1 MVLRLIFIAVVVNIA
16 SSFAQVDS
24 LAPPASVQPEN
35 HSFARPAEASV
46 KHLDLD
52 LTVDFARKVISG
64 KASLFFQN
72 KTNTDKLYL
81 DTRGLVIKR
90 VTLGPKNQ
98 KTGFRLSDP
107 VRYLGQ
113 ALIVDVLPETKQVN
127 VWYETVA
134 GTDALQWLSPEQTA
148 GREMPFLFTQSQE
161 ILARTWV
168 PCQDNPE
175 VRMTYRAKVRVRSGM
190 LALMSAQNPTKKS
203 PNGVYEFFMPQPI
216 PSYLLALA
224 AGDIEFRKISE
235 RCGVY
240 AEPTVVD
247 TAAWEFADME
257 SMMSA
262 AENLYGPYRWQRY
275 DVIVLPPSFP
285 MGGMEN
291 PRLTFATPTLL
302 AGDRS
307 LVSTIAHELAHSWSG
322 NLVTNATWNDLWL
335 NEGVTTYIERRIT
348 EKVYG
353 RKQSEMEA
361 QLALQDLKRE
371 IVDELGPTSPDTRLH
386 PDYTGRDPDD
396 ATTTVPYEKGYL
408 FLCTLEE
415 AVGRERWDAFLR
427 GYFDKFAFQTMTTE
441 RFISYLNEQLIKG
454 DTSLAAKVRIDEWVY
469 KPGLPSSIPTI
480 HVEAFKTVENLAE
493 SFIDGTWPARPMPI
507 KWSTQ
512 ETQHF
517 LRSLPKPL
525 TLEQIAALDKEFK
538 FTETGNSEVLQE
550 WFPHVIAAKYIEAY
564 PSLEKF
570 LLRVGRLKYLK
581 PLYTALAKTPE
592 GLEFAQRVYG
602 RARLGYHAIT
612 TGALDGIVK
621 WKE

>member
-1 MVLRLIFIAVVVNIA
+1 
-16 SSFAQVDS
+16 
-24 LAPPASVQPEN
+24 
-35 HSFARPAEASV
+35 
-46 KHLDLD
+46 
-52 LTVDFARKVISG
+52 
-64 KASLFFQN
+64 
-72 KTNTDKLYL
+72 
-81 DTRGLVIKR
+81 
-90 VTLGPKNQ
+90 
-98 KTGFRLSDP
+98 
-107 VRYLGQ
+107 
-113 ALIVDVLPETKQVN
+113 
-127 VWYETVA
+127 
-134 GTDALQWLSPEQTA
+134 
-148 GREMPFLFTQSQE
+148 
-161 ILARTWV
+161 
-168 PCQDNPE
+168 
-175 VRMTYRAKVRVRSGM
+175 
-190 LALMSAQNPTKKS
+190 
-203 PNGVYEFFMPQPI
+203 
-216 PSYLLALA
+216 
-224 AGDIEFRKISE
+224 
-235 RCGVY
+235 
-240 AEPTVVD
+240 
-247 TAAWEFADME
+247 
-257 SMMSA
+257 
-262 AENLYGPYRWQRY
+262 
-275 DVIVLPPSFP
+275 
-285 MGGMEN
+285 
-291 PRLTFATPTLL
+291 
-302 AGDRS
+302 
-307 LVSTIAHELAHSWSG
+307 
-322 NLVTNATWNDLWL
+322 
-335 NEGVTTYIERRIT
+335 
-348 EKVYG
+348 
-353 RKQSEMEA
+353 
-361 QLALQDLKRE
+361 
-371 IVDELGPTSPDTRLH
+371 
-386 PDYTGRDPDD
+386 
-396 ATTTVPYEKGYL
+396 L

-480 HVEAFKTVENLAE
+480 HVEAFKTVENMAE
-493 SFIDGTWPARPMPI
+493 SFIDGTWPGFPAGI